1 MHHQIDL
8 PDSAPQEAED
18 EPFDMS
24 TDMHSMS
31 VTLPHASRKVSWQCW
46 QCATLSIYSYITGK
60 RSYKDSSI
68 LLASYY
74 HYFKSGAC
82 KQFMQVNSEVF
93 VNIPSDFNELSHL

>member
-18 EPFDMS
+18 EPLIRPLICIACLSPYHMPAEKF
-24 TDMHSMS
+24 HGNAGS
-31 VTLPHASRKVSWQCW
+31 VSLFQ
-46 QCATLSIYSYITGK
+46 YIHTSQEN
-60 RSYKDSSI
+60 SYKDSSI

-82 KQFMQVNSEVF
+82 KQLMQVNSEVF
-93 VNIPSDFNELSHL
+93 VNIPSDFDKLSHF